1 MRGAI
6 QCDRS
11 LHAAALSAA
20 ALIAHQVGG
29 KATRD
34 ALFLSHFDV
43 TRLAW
48 MVVASSLLAIAVG
61 VAGARLMSS
70 LSPSR
75 VIPRAFL
82 FNGILLIAE
91 WVLSAWNPA
100 IVAVMFYLQMAALG
114 SVLISGFWALLG
126 EGFDP
131 HTARKQFTRI
141 VGAGTFGGIIGGL
154 IAERMGTA
162 LGVTAVLPVLAL
174 LDFICAFLTNCL
186 VRTAGEG
193 VYERPRARTKIPHN
207 TTTGAYRGF
216 RLLWSEPYIR
226 DLGLL
231 IVLSTV
237 GAALLDY
244 VFKVRA
250 AAAHHGDADLVRFFA
265 IFYTAVGVI
274 TFLVQIVL
282 SRPALEKFG
291 LAGAIGSLPFAA
303 AVGAV
308 GGIILPGL
316 SSATVARS
324 GEAVLR
330 SSMFRSGYELFFAA
344 VPRLQR
350 REIKPVIDVGF
361 ERFGDMI
368 GGLLITAILSI
379 SSGLAVPAMLTIA
392 ALTGLTGLWISRKLH
407 QGYIKALETN
417 LLNQSIHIELSDIRD
432 STTRGAVM
440 RTLLSP
446 KRTIDAN
453 KSTAGP
459 DKRMDM
465 DPIVARITALR
476 SSDPQVVRLALQE
489 ALDPS
494 LTSHV
499 ITLLAWNAV
508 ADDAVQ
514 ALQKVAPSI
523 TGQLVDGLLDP
534 SQEFA
539 VRRRIPRVLSVLDS
553 MRAVDGLAQ
562 SLFDSRF
569 EVRFQSGRALAQIQ
583 DRTPGMSVDHSLI
596 TKAVLQELAVSREVW
611 ESRSIIDR
619 GENEISNVSAEHVF
633 RLLSLVLPRDPLK
646 VAYRG
651 LHSGDAYLKGMALEY
666 LDGVL
671 PLEIRQTI
679 WPVLEAA

>member
-1 MRGAI
+1 
-6 QCDRS
+6 
-11 LHAAALSAA
+11 
-20 ALIAHQVGG
+20 
-29 KATRD
+29 
-34 ALFLSHFDV
+34 
-43 TRLAW
+43 
-48 MVVASSLLAIAVG
+48 
-61 VAGARLMSS
+61 
-70 LSPSR
+70 
-75 VIPRAFL
+75 
-82 FNGILLIAE
+82 
-91 WVLSAWNPA
+91 
-100 IVAVMFYLQMAALG
+100 
-114 SVLISGFWALLG
+114 
-126 EGFDP
+126 
-131 HTARKQFTRI
+131 
-141 VGAGTFGGIIGGL
+141 
-154 IAERMGTA
+154 
-162 LGVTAVLPVLAL
+162 
-174 LDFICAFLTNCL
+174 
-186 VRTAGEG
+186 
-193 VYERPRARTKIPHN
+193 
-207 TTTGAYRGF
+207 
-216 RLLWSEPYIR
+216 
-226 DLGLL
+226 
-231 IVLSTV
+231 
-237 GAALLDY
+237 

-291 LAGAIGSLPFAA
+291 LAGAIGSLPFAT

-308 GGIILPGL
+308 GGIILPAL

-350 REIKPVIDVGF
+350 REIKPIVDVGF
-361 ERFGDMI
+361 ERFGDML

-379 SSGLAVPAMLTIA
+379 SSGVAVPAMLTIA
-392 ALTGLTGLWISRKLH
+392 GLTGLTGIWISRKLH

-417 LLNQSIHIELSDIRD
+417 LMNQSIHIELSDIRD

-440 RTLLSP
+440 RTLLNP
-446 KRTIDAN
+446 KRPIAAHTPN
-453 KSTAGP
+453 PGQEKL
-459 DKRMDM
+459 MDV

-476 SSDPQVVRLALQE
+476 SSDPEVVRHALQE

-508 ADDAVQ
+508 ADEAVQ

-523 TGQLVDGLLDP
+523 TGQLVDALLDP
-534 SQEFA
+534 AQEFA

-553 MRAVDGLAQ
+553 VRAVDGLAQ

-583 DRTPGMSVDHSLI
+583 DRTPDMSVDHSLI

-619 GENEISNVSAEHVF
+619 GEHETSNVSAEHVF

-671 PLEIRQTI
+671 PAEVRETI
-679 WPVLEAA
+679 WPVLEVA